1 MEHVSVLKES
11 VQKYLGLSGGEVVV
25 DGTLGLGGHSLDILN
40 KIGNGGRLFAFDQD
54 VRNLDFAAKRLDAY
68 SEQVVFI
75 NDNFR
80 YLKNRITGEG
90 TESVDAIL
98 LDLGLSSP
106 HVDNPDRGFSFMQ
119 DGPLDMRFDSSGD
132 LTAAKVLNTY
142 SEEQLV
148 DIFFKYG
155 EEKYARKLAD
165 KICQKRLEIEFQ
177 STLQL
182 AEFIESVKPQ
192 KRSKKGKSSHPA
204 TQIFQALRIEVND
217 ELKALEE
224 VLEQS
229 MEILALGGRL
239 VVMSY
244 HSLEDRIVKKFMKSL
259 FKPPGD
265 GVYSNHGDPYIEM
278 LTKKPVFP
286 SEEEIASNPRSRS
299 AVLRAIKKIRDYPQ

>member
-1 MEHVSVLKES
+1 MEHVSVLRNS
-11 VQKYLGLSGGEVVV
+11 VQKYLELIEGEVVI

-40 KIGNGGRLFAFDQD
+40 KIGKSGRLFAFDQD
-54 VRNLDFAAKRLDAY
+54 ARNLDFAVERLKAF
-68 SEQVVFI
+68 EKQIVFI

-80 YLKNRITGEG
+80 YLKKRITGEG
-90 TESVDAIL
+90 VESVDAIL

-106 HVDNPDRGFSFMQ
+106 HVDTADRGFSFMQ
-119 DGPLDMRFDSSGD
+119 DGPLDMRFDPEGS

-142 SEEQLV
+142 AEEDLV

-155 EEKYARKLAD
+155 EEKYARKIAD
-165 KICQKRLEIEFQ
+165 KICQKREKKEFE

-182 AEFIESVKPQ
+182 AEFIESVKPK
-192 KRSKKGKSSHPA
+192 KRSKRGKSSHPA

-229 MEILALGGRL
+229 MDLLGIGGRL
-239 VVMSY
+239 VVIAY
-244 HSLEDRIVKKFMKSL
+244 HSLEDRIVKRFMKKL
-259 FKPPGD
+259 LRPPGD
-265 GVYSNHGDPYIEM
+265 GVYSNHGDPYIEL

-286 SEEEIASNPRSRS
+286 SEEEIESNPRSRS
-299 AVLRAIKKIRDYPQ
+299 AVLRAIKKTRNYPQ